1 MNDFNID
8 YFMLCVGQEFRK
20 EKKGKNKKTKIIGQN
35 IGKLVKVLNEFE
47 RGVFKKLS
55 VYTLKLYAIQLEIPL
70 CVLINRAEA
79 SYYGIEQT
87 NESNHTINTSIELQ
101 NQDVEQL
108 VYNVGET
115 LREIREEKG
124 YRQID
129 LAKKIGITKQ
139 TYSSYE
145 RITRVQISLYKIAE
159 ICNELDISVYEV
171 IYRAEKRLYEDLK
184 SRK

>member
-70 CVLINRAEA
+70 HVLIKRAEIT
-79 SYYGIEQT
+79 YYNID
-87 NESNHTINTSIELQ
+87 NFNFDNCFIDTSKELQ
-101 NQDVEQL
+101 NKDVEQL
-108 VYNVGET
+108 VYNVGDT

-129 LAKKIGITKQ
+129 LAKQLGITKQ

-145 RITRVQISLYKIAE
+145 RITRIQISLYKVIE
-159 ICNELDISVYEV
+159 ICNKLDVSLHEV
-171 IYRAEKRLYEDLK
+171 IYRAEKRLYEDLESGK
-184 SRK
+184 